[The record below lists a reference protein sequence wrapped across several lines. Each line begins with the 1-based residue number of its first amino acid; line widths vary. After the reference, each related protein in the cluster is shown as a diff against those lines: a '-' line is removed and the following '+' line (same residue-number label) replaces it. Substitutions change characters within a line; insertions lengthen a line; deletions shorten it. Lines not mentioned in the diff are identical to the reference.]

1 MTLATRILLI
11 LTLMAALTAA
21 LAAQETTTATAT
33 SDRSSTAVTETSEAT
48 TTAASTSTA
57 AEPSTTS
64 TEKET
69 ERPANISSY
78 EVRNQFVAL
87 LRQSPPELG
96 QILKLDPTLMSNQ
109 TFLAGY
115 PDLARFLDQAPEV
128 RLNPRFYLAEVRVP
142 GQGNHFLDE
151 AFEWL
156 AISVIWFLVLF
167 AGSWLVRTVIEQRRW
182 NRLSKTQSEV
192 HNKILD
198 RFGSSEEV
206 IAYMKTPA
214 GSKFLEAAPIPLTV
228 DQGTPPQN
236 APLQRVLWSV
246 QIGVVVGIA
255 SLGMLLVSVRFD
267 QETGQGMFALGV
279 IGFCVGL
286 GFIAAGVVSMLLS
299 RRFGL
304 WPGSSA
310 PQSPGLDDAGSMR

>member
-11 LTLMAALTAA
+11 LTLMAAFATA

-33 SDRSSTAVTETSEAT
+33 SDGQATDVTETSAAT
-48 TTAASTSTA
+48 TTATTSTAGETSTST
-57 AEPSTTS
+57 
-64 TEKET
+64 TEKEEKPT
-69 ERPANISSY
+69 NISSY
-78 EVRNQFVAL
+78 EVRNRFTAL

-115 PDLARFLDQAPEV
+115 PELARFLEESPEV
-128 RLNPRFYLAEVRVP
+128 RLNPRFYLAEIRVP
-142 GQGNHFLDE
+142 GQGNQVLDE
-151 AFEWL
+151 TLEWL
-156 AISVIWFLVLF
+156 AIGVIWFLVLF
-167 AGSWLVRTVIEQRRW
+167 AGSWLVRTIIEQRRW

-198 RFGSSEEV
+198 RFGTSEELL
-206 IAYMKTPA
+206 AYMKTPA
-214 GSKFLEAAPIPLTV
+214 GSKFLEAAPIPLSV
-228 DQGTPPQN
+228 DQGSAPRN
-236 APLQRVLWSV
+236 APLTRVMWSV
-246 QIGVVVGIA
+246 QIGIVVGIA

-267 QETGQGMFALGV
+267 QETSQGLFALGV

-286 GFIAAGVVSMLLS
+286 GFIAAGAVSVILS

-304 WPGSSA
+304 WPDTAASR
-310 PQSPGLDDAGSMR
+310 PNGLDDAGSMR

>member
-11 LTLMAALTAA
+11 LTLMAAFATA

-33 SDRSSTAVTETSEAT
+33 SDGKATDVTETSAAT
-48 TTAASTSTA
+48 TTATTSTAGETSTST
-57 AEPSTTS
+57 
-64 TEKET
+64 TEKEEKPT
-69 ERPANISSY
+69 NISSY
-78 EVRNQFVAL
+78 EVRNRFTAL

-115 PDLARFLDQAPEV
+115 PELARFLEESPEV
-128 RLNPRFYLAEVRVP
+128 RLNPRFYLAEIRVP
-142 GQGNHFLDE
+142 GQGNQVLDE
-151 AFEWL
+151 TLEWL
-156 AISVIWFLVLF
+156 AIGVIWFLVLF
-167 AGSWLVRTVIEQRRW
+167 ARSWLVRTIIEQRRW

-198 RFGSSEEV
+198 RFGTSEELL
-206 IAYMKTPA
+206 AYMKTPA
-214 GSKFLEAAPIPLTV
+214 GSKFLEAAPIPLSV
-228 DQGTPPQN
+228 DQGSAPRN
-236 APLQRVLWSV
+236 APLTRVMWSV
-246 QIGVVVGIA
+246 QIGIVVGIA

-267 QETGQGMFALGV
+267 QETSQGLFALGV

-286 GFIAAGVVSMLLS
+286 GFIAAGAVSVILS

-304 WPGSSA
+304 WPDTAASR
-310 PQSPGLDDAGSMR
+310 PNGLDDAGSMR

>member
-11 LTLMAALTAA
+11 LTLMAALATAIT
-21 LAAQETTTATAT
+21 AQETTTATAT
-33 SDRSSTAVTETSEAT
+33 TDTTSTTTAATAGETTTAT
-48 TTAASTSTA
+48 TTADDSAG
-57 AEPSTTS
+57 EK
-64 TEKET
+64 TEKEA

-78 EVRNQFVAL
+78 EVRNRFTAL

-115 PDLARFLDQAPEV
+115 PELARFLDESPEV

-142 GQGNHFLDE
+142 GQGNQVLDE
-151 AFEWL
+151 ILEWL
-156 AISVIWFLVLF
+156 AMGVIWFLLLF
-167 AGSWLVRTVIEQRRW
+167 AGSWLMRTVIEQRRW

-198 RFGSSEEV
+198 RFGTSEELL
-206 IAYMKTPA
+206 AYMKTPA

-228 DQGTPPQN
+228 DQGSAPRN
-236 APLQRVLWSV
+236 APLTRVMWSV
-246 QIGVVVGIA
+246 QIGIVVGIA
-255 SLGMLLVSVRFD
+255 SLGMLLVSGRFD
-267 QETGQGMFALGV
+267 QETAQGLFALGV

-286 GFIAAGVVSMLLS
+286 GFIAAGVVSVVLS

-304 WPGSSA
+304 WPDTVASR
-310 PQSPGLDDAGSMR
+310 PNGLDDAGSMR